1 MIQNL
6 AALSNSL
13 MRFLGG
19 VNFIN
24 IKLATGAL
32 FYTSNTFLRPN
43 LKKKNCCCDP
53 SSFHMIINNL
63 ELFYEYLLTY
73 DYSAVGSFDRI
84 ALLITNK

>member
-24 IKLATGAL
+24 IKLATGA
-32 FYTSNTFLRPN
+32 
-43 LKKKNCCCDP
+43 
-53 SSFHMIINNL
+53 
-63 ELFYEYLLTY
+63 
-73 DYSAVGSFDRI
+73 
-84 ALLITNK
+84 

>member
-24 IKLATGAL
+24 IKLATGAY

-43 LKKKNCCCDP
+43 LKKKTAAATHHH
-53 SSFHMIINNL
+53 F
-63 ELFYEYLLTY
+63 T
-73 DYSAVGSFDRI
+73 
-84 ALLITNK
+84 